1 MVRPIALHTLRTSVA
16 AAALIG
22 SASSADAQR
31 VAPTEDR
38 GQPAAAAIISALDS
52 FPVVAIGEVHRNQ
65 QLHDFLVRL
74 LHDPRCLSTG
84 GDLVVEFGNARYQD
98 RVDRYVA
105 GASIGEH
112 ALAQI
117 WRDAVNI
124 LVWDAPVY
132 ERLISTVRD
141 VNRTRRP
148 ERRLRV
154 VLADP
159 GIDWSLIH
167 DRATWERIAGTRDR
181 HAADV
186 IEREVLARG
195 RRAILVFGSGHV
207 QRESAFDRYDV
218 PRRPRTPNLIELL
231 EAEHPG
237 AALLVTADWMNPDLD
252 ARLAR
257 WLPPTLLSLRG
268 TSLGRAHSGP
278 AAQGPSL
285 ESLADA
291 FLYLGP
297 TASLTTSTPAPEIYA
312 DTAYL
317 RELLRRDAIQGGMNA
332 AKLHRLA
339 VRFLKANRPRAAS
352 RRSRSRRGHL
362 TNAELD
368 GRSLVARFARI
379 L

>member
-1 MVRPIALHTLRTSVA
+1 MVRPIAQHTLRTAVVA
-16 AAALIG
+16 AALVV
-22 SASSADAQR
+22 SASSADGQR
-31 VAPTEDR
+31 VSPTEDR

-105 GASIGEH
+105 GASIGKH
-112 ALAQI
+112 ALAQV

-132 ERLISTVRD
+132 ERLISTVRQ
-141 VNRTRRP
+141 VNRARSP
-148 ERRLRV
+148 ERRIRV
-154 VLADP
+154 VLAEP

-207 QRESAFDRYDV
+207 QRESAFDDV
-218 PRRPRTPNLIELL
+218 PPRPRAPNLIELL

-237 AALLVTADWMNPDLD
+237 AAFLVTADWMSPALD

-257 WLPPTLLSLRG
+257 WSPPTLLSLRG
-268 TSLGRAHSGP
+268 TSLGQVHSP
-278 AAQGPSL
+278 AQAPSL

-297 TASLTTSTPAPEIYA
+297 AASLTTSTPAPEIYA

-332 AKLHRLA
+332 AELHRLA
-339 VRFLKANRPRAAS
+339 VRFLKANRPS
-352 RRSRSRRGHL
+352 RRPG
-362 TNAELD
+362 AIEI
-368 GRSLVARFARI
+368 VARPSNDR
-379 L
+379 

>member
-1 MVRPIALHTLRTSVA
+1 MVRPVALHTLRTSVA
-16 AAALIG
+16 AAALIA
-22 SASSADAQR
+22 SATSADAQR
-31 VAPTEDR
+31 GVPTEDR
-38 GQPAAAAIISALDS
+38 GQPAATAIIRALDS
-52 FPVVAIGEVHRNQ
+52 FPIVAIGEVHRSQ
-65 QLHDFLVRL
+65 QLHDFLVHL

-112 ALAQI
+112 ALAQV

-141 VNRTRRP
+141 VNRTRP
-148 ERRLRV
+148 PARRLRV

-167 DRATWERIAGTRDR
+167 DRAAWERIAATRDR

-207 QRESAFDRYDV
+207 ERESAFDRNDV
-218 PRRPRTPNLIELL
+218 SRRPRSPNLIELL

-237 AALLVTADWMNPDLD
+237 AAFLVTADGMNPDLD

-257 WLPPTLLSLRG
+257 WSPPTLLSLRG
-268 TSLGRAHSGP
+268 TSLGEAHSGQ

-312 DTAYL
+312 DTTYL

-332 AKLHRLA
+332 AELHRLA
-339 VRFLKANRPRAAS
+339 ARFLKSESPIAPPRGDRDPGAA
-352 RRSRSRRGHL
+352 
-362 TNAELD
+362 
-368 GRSLVARFARI
+368 I
-379 L
+379 

>member
-1 MVRPIALHTLRTSVA
+1 M
-16 AAALIG
+16 
-22 SASSADAQR
+22 
-31 VAPTEDR
+31 
-38 GQPAAAAIISALDS
+38 SALDS
-52 FPVVAIGEVHRNQ
+52 FPVVAIGEVHRSQ

-105 GASIGEH
+105 GASIGER
-112 ALAQI
+112 ALAHV

-167 DRATWERIAGTRDR
+167 DRATWERVAGTRDR

-207 QRESAFDRYDV
+207 EHESAFDRYDV

-237 AALLVTADWMNPDLD
+237 AAFLVTADWMNPDLD

-257 WLPPTLLSLRG
+257 WSPPTLLSLRG
-268 TSLGRAHSGP
+268 TSLGQAHSGP
-278 AAQGPSL
+278 AAQGPLL

-332 AKLHRLA
+332 AELHRLA
-339 VRFLKANRPRAAS
+339 VRFLKANRPS
-352 RRSRSRRGHL
+352 RRL
-362 TNAELD
+362 EAIEIA
-368 GRSLVARFARI
+368 ARPFNDR
-379 L
+379 

>member
-1 MVRPIALHTLRTSVA
+1 MARQIALHLLRTSVV
-16 AAALIG
+16 AAALLLSG
-22 SASSADAQR
+22 GTADAQGVTLSR
-31 VAPTEDR
+31 DQ
-38 GQPAAAAIISALDS
+38 GQPAVAAIISALDS

-74 LHDPRCLSTG
+74 LHDPRCLATG

-105 GASIGEH
+105 GASIGED
-112 ALAQI
+112 ALGKV

-132 ERLISTVRD
+132 ERLISSIRD
-141 VNRTRRP
+141 VNRTRSP

-167 DRATWERIAGTRDR
+167 DRAAWERIAGTRDR

-207 QRESAFDRYDV
+207 ERESAFDGNDV
-218 PRRPRTPNLIELL
+218 PRRPRSPNLVELL

-237 AALLVTADWMNPDLD
+237 AAFLVTADWMNVDLD
-252 ARLAR
+252 ARLNH
-257 WLPPTLLSLRG
+257 WVPPTLFDLRG
-268 TSLGRAHSGP
+268 TSLGQAHSG
-278 AAQGPSL
+278 ASAQGPL
-285 ESLADA
+285 LGSLADA
-291 FLYLGP
+291 FLYLGA
-297 TASLTTSTPAPEIYA
+297 TAALTTSTPAPEIYA

-332 AKLHRLA
+332 GELHRLA
-339 VRFLKANRPRAAS
+339 VRFLKAS
-352 RRSRSRRGHL
+352 R
-362 TNAELD
+362 
-368 GRSLVARFARI
+368 
-379 L
+379 